1 MYRPVKAGDEWG
13 TCITVDD
20 TVVMIF
26 RYVAAMESLPKNIM
40 YLLSTVI
47 FLQSNALYNL
57 IIPSGTLFVTLLF
70 TGMVMT
76 QEVEW
81 VVF

>member
-1 MYRPVKAGDEWG
+1 MHNCRRHCGNDIQIF
-13 TCITVDD
+13 CITKKYNVF
-20 TVVMIF
+20 I
-26 RYVAAMESLPKNIM
+26 
-40 YLLSTVI
+40 I

>member
-1 MYRPVKAGDEWG
+1 
-13 TCITVDD
+13 
-20 TVVMIF
+20 MIF
-26 RYVAAMESLPKNIM
+26 RYVAVMESLPKNIM

-57 IIPSGTLFVTLLF
+57 IFPSGTLFVTLLF

>member
-1 MYRPVKAGDEWG
+1 M
-13 TCITVDD
+13 
-20 TVVMIF
+20 VMIF
-26 RYVAAMESLPKNIM
+26 SYVSVMESLPKIIM

-70 TGMVMT
+70 TETVMT

>member
-13 TCITVDD
+13 ICITVNN
-20 TVVMIF
+20 TLVMIF
-26 RYVAAMESLPKNIM
+26 RYVAVMESLPKNIM
-40 YLLSTVI
+40 YLLSTAI

>member
-1 MYRPVKAGDEWG
+1 
-13 TCITVDD
+13 
-20 TVVMIF
+20 MIF
-26 RYVAAMESLPKNIM
+26 RYVAVMESLPKNIM

>member
-1 MYRPVKAGDEWG
+1 
-13 TCITVDD
+13 
-20 TVVMIF
+20 MIF
-26 RYVAAMESLPKNIM
+26 RYVAVMESLPKNIM
-40 YLLSTVI
+40 YLLSTAI

>member
-26 RYVAAMESLPKNIM
+26 RYVALPKNIM

>member
-13 TCITVDD
+13 TCITV
-20 TVVMIF
+20 TNTLVMIF
-26 RYVAAMESLPKNIM
+26 RYVAVMESLPKNIM
-40 YLLSTVI
+40 YLLSTAI

>member
-1 MYRPVKAGDEWG
+1 
-13 TCITVDD
+13 
-20 TVVMIF
+20 MIF
-26 RYVAAMESLPKNIM
+26 RYVAVMESLPKNIM

-47 FLQSNALYNL
+47 FLQNNALYNL